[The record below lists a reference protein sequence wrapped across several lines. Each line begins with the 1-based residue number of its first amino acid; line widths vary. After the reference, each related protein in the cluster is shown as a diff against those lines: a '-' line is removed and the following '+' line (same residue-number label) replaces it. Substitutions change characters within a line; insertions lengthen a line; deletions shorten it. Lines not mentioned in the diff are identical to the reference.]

1 MPHAKTII
9 VTGCSSGI
17 GLASARMMTSRG
29 WRVFPLADRDK
40 VPRPGSRGFK
50 DATCDREQIA
60 RWWAEH
66 PHANIGIATG
76 GGLLVVDVDGDEGRA
91 SIQGKH
97 LPPTVCAM
105 TARGCH
111 YFFAGD
117 GRCMTGLLPGIDI
130 RGAGGYVVAAPSV
143 HPTGAAY
150 CWAPGLSPDDLP
162 LAPAPDWLTEAAT
175 PTPARRTGA
184 RLPEAVPCPMAERC
198 EVSTAYG
205 LAALR
210 NVTRELAAAPVG
222 TRNAR
227 LTAAALRSGNLI
239 GGGELT
245 WADVWRE
252 LWAACDANGLLTDP
266 ADGPEKTENTLR
278 RNLTL
283 GMAHPCGP
291 PNVLIDR
298 RLLNARL
305 KLSEGGLRYACLLA
319 LFGNLKPGAMAE
331 QAGVS
336 PKTIGRWRKAFA
348 RADEAAGGRL
358 MEYAMTTPT
367 GKFAR
372 APVGLVL
379 NPDLPLTLALH
390 LRALPHRHGVVLV
403 GREKLTA
410 LTGLPLRTMAEH
422 VAKLRAAGWLAVSQS
437 AYCAAKGRRLGVN
450 RYALR
455 DRPTPA
461 AQDLPAT
468 KRTDMAHRLAAT
480 PAPTPAAGDNS
491 PKTDRFGTSV
501 KTSRLLVNTEGLGPL
516 PGRSKQTTTTDAE
529 SVAVGRS
536 ETKKTGVGPSRPVPA
551 SPSLASKDSGGSE
564 SRSAVGRS
572 THQDQPPGRPSA
584 VSLAVGRRPVRHT
597 NDTVHTAN
605 APDPTS
611 PVQHSEWH
619 EPTDEE
625 HAANLAALPEDILA
639 QLLREMENSKRAME
653 RPDML
658 PLRESMERH
667 CPDPEVRWRRTVR
680 IWCELAERRGPN
692 EVREALGLPA
702 VVDKPAQACDDG
714 VWPLTE
720 AQAGGEAQA
729 ISGISEV
736 TKSAPLTGD
745 LTGCAGPGSGAVA
758 GRGDML

>member
-1 MPHAKTII
+1 MGTLAEP
-9 VTGCSSGI
+9 VTAPLTAGPCGP
-17 GLASARMMTSRG
+17 GEPNELLTAALAYAARG
-29 WRVFPLADRDK
+29 WPVFPLADRDK

-227 LTAAALRSGNLI
+227 LTAAALRSGNLV
-239 GGGELT
+239 GGGEVS
-245 WADVWRE
+245 WADAVHELRE
-252 LWAACDANGLLTDP
+252 ACEANGLL
-266 ADGPEKTENTLR
+266 ADEDRKTTSTLYANLGKGSLSPCR
-278 RNLTL
+278 PRNVPI
-283 GMAHPCGP
+283 HR
-291 PNVLIDR
+291 D
-298 RLLNARL
+298 LLSAG
-305 KLSEGGLRYACLLA
+305 LSEGGLRYACLLA
-319 LFGNLKPGAMAE
+319 LFGNVTQKAMAE
-331 QAGVS
+331 QVGI
-336 PKTIGRWRKAFA
+336 TDRCLRNWREAFDQ
-348 RADEAAGGRL
+348 ADQAAGGTLTQIATER
-358 MEYAMTTPT
+358 PT
-367 GKFAR
+367 RNFVP
-372 APVGLVL
+372 APATLL
-379 NPDLPLTLALH
+379 LDASLPLTLALH
-390 LRALPHRHGVVLV
+390 LRALEDDKRGGLAIV
-403 GREKLTA
+403 GQEKLCE
-410 LTGLPLRTMAEH
+410 LTGLPRRTLCRHA
-422 VAKLRAAGWLAVSQS
+422 AALQAAGWLYASQS
-437 AYCAAKGRRLGVN
+437 AYCGAKGRRLGVN
-450 RYALR
+450 VYALR
-455 DRPTPA
+455 DRPNTGA
-461 AQDLPAT
+461 VGLPAT
-468 KRTDMAHRLAAT
+468 NRNEMAHRPTRAT
-480 PAPTPAAGDNS
+480 ETALPNVENS
-491 PKTDRFGTSV
+491 PKPERNGTSTY
-501 KTSRLLVNTEGLGPL
+501 TSRWGVNREGRRPL
-516 PGRSKQTTTTDAE
+516 PGRSKETTTTDAE
-529 SVAVGRS
+529 SV
-536 ETKKTGVGPSRPVPA
+536 
-551 SPSLASKDSGGSE
+551 
-564 SRSAVGRS
+564 AVGRS

-625 HAANLAALPEDILA
+625 HAANLAAIPGDILA
-639 QLLREMENSKRAME
+639 YSVAA
-653 RPDML
+653 
-658 PLRESMERH
+658 
-667 CPDPEVRWRRTVR
+667 C
-680 IWCELAERRGPN
+680 RRGDELLGRDPRDIHRP
-692 EVREALGLPA
+692 EDLGRGYVAMVRRDVETYGADVWRELFGLPQPQE
-702 VVDKPAQACDDG
+702 VVEVACT
-714 VWPLTE
+714 PE
-720 AQAGGEAQA
+720 
-729 ISGISEV
+729 
-736 TKSAPLTGD
+736 KGD
-745 LTGCAGPGSGAVA
+745 AFLAFPQSLKA
-758 GRGDML
+758 RR